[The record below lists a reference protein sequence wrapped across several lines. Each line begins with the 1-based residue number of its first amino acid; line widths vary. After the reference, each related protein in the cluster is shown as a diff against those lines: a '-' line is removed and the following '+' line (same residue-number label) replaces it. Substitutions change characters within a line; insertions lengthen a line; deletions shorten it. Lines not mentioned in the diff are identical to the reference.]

1 MSEKIKLSI
10 LEESLLRALQALD
23 SQVQRAMERTPQQR
37 EESGVQKWKPFEER
51 VEKLTGFI
59 LDAFG
64 ESIELDSVII
74 LTQTMAKALSMLCED
89 LGTEGLGD
97 LRSAYVEDTLRVL
110 SIEIERAQ
118 RVLKKEQFQLM

>member
-1 MSEKIKLSI
+1 MSEKIKLSV

-23 SQVQRAMERTPQQR
+23 SQVQRAMERTPAER

-51 VEKLTGFI
+51 VEKLTGLI

-64 ESIELDSVII
+64 ETIELDSIII

-118 RVLKKEQFQLM
+118 RVLKKEHVQLM